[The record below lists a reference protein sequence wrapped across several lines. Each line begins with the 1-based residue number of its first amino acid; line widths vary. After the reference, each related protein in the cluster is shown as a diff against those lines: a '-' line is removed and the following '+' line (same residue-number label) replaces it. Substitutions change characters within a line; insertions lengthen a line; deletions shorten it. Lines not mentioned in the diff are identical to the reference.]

1 MMGLQQEQRERL
13 IWIDQ
18 MRGLAMAAILYYHL
32 DIYFTNL
39 QPSLAYNT
47 YAPNALMAFF
57 FLSGYLQG
65 PERPLRKRLANIT
78 GSLLLP
84 YFVFTLLTAI
94 PKAINKG
101 SGIVDMLSDVL
112 LGNASWFVAALIV
125 AELLF
130 ALLQRCR
137 SMWLFHL
144 LPFMAILVAW
154 WLTGRL
160 ESEYNIWKFHNGLI
174 GLFFMYLGHVYRQYQ
189 HRLTFLDRPAIVLLA
204 FVILLN
210 LKVWASI
217 NNENYCVEPI
227 MISCYPTFLMDMI
240 LGIVVMMAFCKRL
253 PDIRVLTFVGKRSLI
268 YYFFSGAVPRMVV
281 YALSL
286 VGFTFQGKVLY
297 TLLAFIPTL
306 ALASLVAWLLHP
318 LYLRLK
324 RLTVDR
330 LCHATL
336 MLLVISCFSSAQA
349 QNDTIPVIHIRTDA
363 TLGNDYQSA
372 EFILQDVTYPIKIR
386 WRGASTNLDNKHKRN
401 YRLKFA
407 ENYSFL
413 GLRSDDSWILDA
425 GQADVFRLRN
435 LIAAEIWQD
444 FARKPYYSDIEPS
457 ARSATR
463 GHVVEVYLNN
473 QYEGIYSFIEP
484 VDRKQMKLKKYDT
497 KDGLIRG
504 CLWKSTNFGA
514 SMMWDAPDTYDN
526 SLPAWEYFEA
536 KYPEPGSDAPETEYG
551 PLFRAIHFVME
562 SSDEEFVE
570 KVDQYFDLPVLEDFF
585 IYMNVM
591 NALDNRGKNMIWA
604 VYNQQIDERLT
615 LAMWDLDCT
624 VGQPWLKYIYE
635 EFVATDF
642 YVGNTNVQLIDRLLK
657 TNAHNFCQQV
667 IERYEQ
673 ARAGVL
679 STEKLCARYRAY
691 NDLLQQSGAAQR
703 EQERWSG
710 DTDIH
715 QEVLDFASETEYIC
729 EWLNLHLQFLDRQLM
744 DNMTNAISIASNPPY
759 PSFLYNLNGQRV
771 HQPKKGIYIKN
782 GKKYLFI
789 K

>member
-1 MMGLQQEQRERL
+1 MQRPHERL
-13 IWIDQ
+13 IWVDQ
-18 MRGLAMAAILYYHL
+18 MRGLAMIAILYWHL
-32 DIYFTNL
+32 DVYFTNL
-39 QPSLAYNT
+39 QPSFSYNI

-65 PERPLRKRLANIT
+65 PERPLRKRLASII

-84 YFVFTLLTAI
+84 YFIFTLITAV
-94 PKAINKG
+94 PKAIDRG
-101 SGIVDMLSDVL
+101 IGIVDALSNVI
-112 LGNASWFVAALIV
+112 LGMGSWFVAALIV

-137 SMWLFHL
+137 SIWLFHL
-144 LPFMAILVAW
+144 LSFMSLLMAW

-160 ESEYNIWKFHNGLI
+160 QSEYNIWKFHNGLI
-174 GLFFMYLGHVYRQYQ
+174 GLFFMYLGHMYCLYQ
-189 HRLTFLDRPAIVLLA
+189 HRITFLIRPSIGLLA

-217 NNENYCVEPI
+217 NNENYCVEPV
-227 MISCYPTFLMDMI
+227 MISCYPTFIIDMI
-240 LGIVVMMAFCKRL
+240 LGIVVMIVFCKRI
-253 PDIRVLTFVGKRSLI
+253 PDTRVLTFVGKRSLI

-286 VGFTFQGKVLY
+286 VGFTFRGKVLY

-306 ALASLVAWLLHP
+306 AVASLVAWLLHP
-318 LYLRLK
+318 LYLSLK
-324 RLTVDR
+324 KLTVDK
-330 LCHATL
+330 LSHVSFI
-336 MLLVISCFSSAQA
+336 LLIIGCFSSAHA

-363 TLGNDYQSA
+363 SLGNNYQSA
-372 EFILQDVTYPIKIR
+372 EFILQGKTYPIQIK
-386 WRGASTNLDNKHKRN
+386 WRGATTNTKNSHKHN
-401 YRLKFA
+401 YRLKFDD
-407 ENYSFL
+407 NYSFL
-413 GLRSDDSWILDA
+413 GLRSDNSWILDA

-435 LIAAEIWQD
+435 LIAAEIWKD
-444 FARKPYYSDIEPS
+444 FARKPYYSDVEPS

-463 GHVVEVYLNN
+463 GRVVEVYLNN

-484 VDRKQMKLKKYDT
+484 VDRKQMKLKKYDS
-497 KDGLIRG
+497 DEGLIRG

-514 SMMWDAPDTYDN
+514 SMMWDASDTYDN
-526 SLPAWEYFEA
+526 TLPTWECFEA

-570 KVDQYFDLPVLEDFF
+570 KVDQYFDLPVLVDFF

-604 VYNQQIDERLT
+604 VYNQQTNQCLT

-624 VGQPWLKYIYE
+624 VGQPWLKYIYDG
-635 EFVATDF
+635 FLATDL
-642 YVGNTNVQLIDRLLK
+642 YLGNTNIQLIDRLIK
-657 TNAHNFCQQV
+657 TNAHNFRQQV

-679 STEKLCARYRAY
+679 STEKLCDRYRAY
-691 NDLLQQSGAAQR
+691 NTLLQQSGAAQR

-715 QEVLDFASETEYIC
+715 EEVLDFASETEYIC
-729 EWLNLHLQFLDRQLM
+729 NWLTLHLQFLDCQLT
-744 DNMTNAISIASNPPY
+744 DDMTTAINIISRNTESSLY
-759 PSFLYNLNGQRV
+759 YNLNGQRV
-771 HQPKKGIYIKN
+771 HQPKKGIYIQN
-782 GKKYLFI
+782 GKKCFFMR
-789 K
+789 